1 MKLNVII
8 AAALLLTLA
17 GCREEVSA
25 PRNAET
31 IEERQWKSA
40 PDGKPVDELAANAIA
55 DSDTKGKITWS
66 LASLQTAYREAAG
79 KVPGLGKVTVMV
91 DDDLNLIISNELE
104 GAVEEKRVSLKS
116 LDPDFSHVGL
126 IVNKNPNEF
135 PGLRIPVLKGKDKVL
150 IIKNGVV
157 QSKVEH
163 LEIVLADRSAVQK
176 MASGLTNAIQAAQGQ
191 L

>member
-1 MKLNVII
+1 MKLKLII
-8 AAALLLTLA
+8 AATALLSLT

-31 IEERQWKSA
+31 IQERQWKSA

-55 DSDTKGKITWS
+55 DSDTKGKIMWS
-66 LASLQTAYREAAG
+66 LSSLQTAYREAEG

-91 DDDLNLIISNELE
+91 DDDLYLIISNELE
-104 GAVEEKRVSLKS
+104 GGVEEKRASLKS
-116 LDPDFSHVGL
+116 LDPDFSHVEL
-126 IVNKNPNEF
+126 IVNKNPDEF
-135 PGLRIPVLKGKDKVL
+135 PGLKIPVLNGKEKVL
-150 IIKNGVV
+150 IIKNGVL
-157 QSKVEH
+157 QSKVEY
-163 LEIVLADRSAVQK
+163 LEIILADRPAVQK